1 MIVEIIMEV
10 IAGIGEILMTS
21 GKVPLVIRLLI
32 ALLFTVPITVLCV
45 LVAIKADSIA
55 LKIFLFMVSAV
66 IALGGFKLIRKV
78 LSVRK

>member
-66 IALGGFKLIRKV
+66 MVLGGFKLIRKV